1 MGSNFWPLISSVSIV
16 EQTFPFLETS
26 SRVAR
31 DTHEFSK
38 EEIHVVSLLY
48 QMPISPSLEGES
60 LDLHIEDLGI

>member
-1 MGSNFWPLISSVSIV
+1 M

-60 LDLHIEDLGI
+60 LDLHFEDLGI